1 MKFRKTI
8 KMDKFLD
15 EMYKEYK
22 RITEMINIMDN
33 NQDKEIYRDKL
44 IVVNYLCKQISN
56 CRIMLINEPSNHWL
70 AYECE
75 KYKTVR
81 EWKDKE

>member
-22 RITEMINIMDN
+22 KITEMIDIMDN
-33 NQDKEIYRDKL
+33 NKDKKEYRDKL
-44 IVVNYLCKQISN
+44 IVVNYLCKKISN
-56 CRIMLINEPSNHWL
+56 CRIMLLNSPANHWI
-70 AYECE
+70 AYECDN
-75 KYKTVR
+75 YKAVR